1 MRGGDEV
8 RFEFAERW
16 LYDYLENVARLD
28 VLRSELKTMD
38 AMSSA
43 SGQTYGGAS
52 GADYPSDAVSTRL
65 ERIERVEQ
73 DILHCER
80 RTKPIERLLNDL
92 ESPDVLEGSPKVELL
107 KILRLRYFGLNAWR
121 RVQDAV
127 GVGRSTFARRRR
139 ELVDMAGRYLALK

>member
-1 MRGGDEV
+1 M
-8 RFEFAERW
+8 RFEFAERC

-65 ERIERVEQ
+65 ER
-73 DILHCER
+73 
-80 RTKPIERLLNDL
+80 
-92 ESPDVLEGSPKVELL
+92 PK
-107 KILRLRYFGLNAWR
+107 
-121 RVQDAV
+121 
-127 GVGRSTFARRRR
+127 STGTQS
-139 ELVDMAGRYLALK
+139 AGKVKGQAEEKF